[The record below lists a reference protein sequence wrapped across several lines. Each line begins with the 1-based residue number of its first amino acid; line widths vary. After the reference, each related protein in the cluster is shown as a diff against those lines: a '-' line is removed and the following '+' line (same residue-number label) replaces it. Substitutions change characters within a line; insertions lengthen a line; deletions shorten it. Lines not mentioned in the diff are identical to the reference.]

1 MKEEKCL
8 GFLWE
13 AEREGENMCVLMHG
27 KVVRLSE
34 KLIQGKPIHP
44 DFETLRHKGGGG
56 GGHQYH

>member
-1 MKEEKCL
+1 
-8 GFLWE
+8 
-13 AEREGENMCVLMHG
+13 MCVLMHG

-56 GGHQYH
+56 GGTSIIS

>member
-1 MKEEKCL
+1 
-8 GFLWE
+8 
-13 AEREGENMCVLMHG
+13 MHG

-56 GGHQYH
+56 GAPVSLVNVAVLLLILMHSHYYILTYL